1 MGWGYLGGEG
11 TRMKRSPEVVVVGAG
26 IVGAA
31 IAWSLSQAGARVT
44 VVDSGRSAGGIATP
58 ASLAWINATCGNPQP
73 YFDLRMRA
81 IEGWRRWSN
90 DMPQLDIRLTGGLF
104 WELSGAELEAYI
116 AEHAGWGYMI
126 RLIERDE
133 IRILEPGLHHPPQY
147 AALTEDEGSV
157 EPAHAA
163 RTLLEMSGAQ
173 VLTNTHVG
181 GFCFESGR
189 VCGVMTNVGS
199 IDADA
204 TVIAAGSG
212 TAALLACCGID
223 FTLDTPEGLL
233 VTTEPVDR
241 KLISRVIVT
250 PELHVRQRADGA
262 LVAGADFSGRHDN
275 ARPDNI
281 VQTLIRRMHSLLGD
295 NPPLVSARNT
305 VAGRPTPKDGF
316 PALGAIPGM
325 EGLHVAVTHSGVTL
339 APVIGEMLAASILNN
354 KNDPQLKRYAI
365 GRFLGGHED
374 AGAGS

>member
-1 MGWGYLGGEG
+1 
-11 TRMKRSPEVVVVGAG
+11 MKRSPEVVVVGAG

-44 VVDSGRSAGGIATP
+44 VVDSGRTAGGIATP
-58 ASLAWINATCGNPQP
+58 ASLAWINATHGNTQP

-90 DMPQLDIRLTGGLF
+90 DLPQLDIRLTGGLF

-147 AALTEDEGSV
+147 AALVEDEGTV

-163 RTLLEMSGAQ
+163 RTLLELSGAQ

-189 VCGVMTNVGS
+189 VCGVMTNAGS
-199 IDADA
+199 IDADE
-204 TVIAAGSG
+204 TVIAAGAG

-223 FTLDTPEGLL
+223 FTLDTPDGLL
-233 VTTEPVDR
+233 VTTEPVDQ
-241 KLISRVIVT
+241 KLISRVVIT
-250 PELHVRQRADGA
+250 PELHVLQRKDGT
-262 LVAGADFSGRHDN
+262 LVAGADLSGKHDE
-275 ARPDNI
+275 AKSDNTAQS
-281 VQTLIRRMHSLLGD
+281 VIRRMHALLGD
-295 NPPLVSARNT
+295 NPPLVSARHS
-305 VAGRPTPKDGF
+305 VAGRPTPRDGF
-316 PALGAIPGM
+316 PALGAVPGL

-339 APVIGEMLAASILNN
+339 APMIGEMLAASILKDRIDPHL
-354 KNDPQLKRYAI
+354 KNYAI
-365 GRFLGGHED
+365 GRFFGGADD
-374 AGAGS
+374 AGTGS